1 MAFKIWVDAD
11 SCPKKVKSVILKA
24 AQKNNIKVN
33 YVANRP
39 IPFDFE
45 SHLFYMIVCQKT
57 MGAADDYIL
66 ENADKNDLVITR
78 DLPFA
83 KKLCDKKITVI
94 NDRGTLFDDKNL
106 ERMLRDRELNLQF
119 AALGINMGKKFDAF
133 SNKELQAFSACFDKV
148 LQQKFLEN

>member
-1 MAFKIWVDAD
+1 MVFKIWVDAD
-11 SCPKKVKSVILKA
+11 SCPKKVKSVILRA
-24 AQKNNIKVN
+24 AQKNKIQVN

-45 SHLFYMIVCQKT
+45 SSLFKMTICENKE
-57 MGAADDYIL
+57 GEADNYIL

-83 KKLCDKKITVI
+83 KKLYDKKITVI
-94 NDRGTLFDDKNL
+94 NDRGTLFDEKNL

-119 AALGINMGKKFDAF
+119 MALGINMGKKMNTF
-133 SNKELQAFSACFDKV
+133 SEKELQAFSSCFDRV
-148 LQQKFLEN
+148 LHQKILEN